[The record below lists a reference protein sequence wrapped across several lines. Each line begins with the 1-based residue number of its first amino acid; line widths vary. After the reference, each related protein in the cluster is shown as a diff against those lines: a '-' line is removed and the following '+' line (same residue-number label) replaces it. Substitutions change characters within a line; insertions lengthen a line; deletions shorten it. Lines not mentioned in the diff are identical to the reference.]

1 MPLRLIIYVIRSDVP
16 SKGFDMATDKKDV
29 GLQVASIAKELG
41 CKFTL
46 RGSVVDPKDVFSD
59 TGLLP
64 AIMRRADQLCS
75 FCLGYGL
82 GVDFSRADGSMLG
95 VTVNFDDK
103 GPSALRLL
111 CAADV
116 LIEIVQN
123 APNSQQV
130 ALDELMLD

>member
-1 MPLRLIIYVIRSDVP
+1 MPTNKNDIGPQIAAI
-16 SKGFDMATDKKDV
+16 
-29 GLQVASIAKELG
+29 ASELG

-46 RGSVVDPKDVFSD
+46 KGNEVKPIDIFTEKS
-59 TGLLP
+59 LLP

-82 GVDFSRADGSMLG
+82 GVDFNRTEGTMLG

-103 GPSALRLL
+103 GSSVLRLL

-116 LIEIVQN
+116 LIEIIQN

-130 ALDELMLD
+130 ALDELILD